1 MKKTL
6 LLSAILLISCS
17 KEDEIVVSNSC
28 HCDAWYKPV
37 SGQRYVVQ
45 NVELDCETYQPIVI
59 IPDAVFLGCD
69 NRDIP

>member
-1 MKKTL
+1 MKKLL

-17 KEDEIVVSNSC
+17 NDEQVESC
-28 HCDAWYKPV
+28 NCDAWYKPV
-37 SGQRYVVQ
+37 SGTRYVIQ